1 VSLESQ
7 GKYERIAGMVNY
19 CPLSGLFTWK
29 HDGSDAA
36 KLSSTDRYLRI
47 NGAFAHR
54 LAFLIMDGRLPN
66 VTDHIDGDCFNNK
79 WENLRD
85 CDQSINLRNK
95 RRYRKNKSGISGI
108 RWIERK
114 SDGGFWRVQIGVY
127 GNCKKL
133 ASTRDFLEACCIRK
147 SAENALGYHPNA
159 RR

>member
-1 VSLESQ
+1 VSQESR

-36 KLSSTDRYLRI
+36 KLGKNGRYLLV
-47 NGAFAHR
+47 NGVLAHR
-54 LAFLIMDGRLPN
+54 LAFLIMEGRLPN

-95 RRYRKNKSGISGI
+95 SRYRKNKSGISGVI
-108 RWIERK
+108 WIEK
-114 SDGGFWRVQIGVY
+114 TWGGHWRARIGIN
-127 GNCKKL
+127 GKCTDLKATK
-133 ASTRDFLEACCIRK
+133 DFFEACCARK
-147 SAENALGYHPNA
+147 SAENTYRYHPND

>member
-36 KLSSTDRYLRI
+36 KRSSTDRYLRI

-54 LAFLIMDGRLPN
+54 LAFLIIEGRLPK

-85 CDQSINLRNK
+85 CDQSANLKNK
-95 RRYRKNKSGISGI
+95 RRYRKNRSGISGV
-108 RWIERK
+108 RWIEK
-114 SDGGFWRVQIGVY
+114 EKGEGFWRARIGINGKCSNLKVT
-127 GNCKKL
+127 K
-133 ASTRDFLEACCIRK
+133 DFFEACCARK
-147 SAENALGYHPNA
+147 SAENAYGYFPND